1 MDKLTALYDDIRAL
15 ETQKEEET
23 QQLRAEVLKWLNIPI
38 SNILTLNLPQ
48 TSSLQER
55 LARTKNKY
63 NECKAKLKE
72 CRKVIYLL
80 VPPF

>member
-63 NECKAKLKE
+63 NECEAKLKE